1 VIIIPEAH
9 MSAGENVIAATAAD
23 VAAAATR
30 VRIAY
35 SVCACKSIILYR
47 NIAATHARISPV
59 NHFGKSS

>member
-30 VRIAY
+30 LKFYKHAQKW
-35 SVCACKSIILYR
+35 KSR
-47 NIAATHARISPV
+47 PT
-59 NHFGKSS
+59 K

>member
-1 VIIIPEAH
+1 MQYKLVET
-9 MSAGENVIAATAAD
+9 S
-23 VAAAATR
+23 

-35 SVCACKSIILYR
+35 SVCACKSIIIFYR